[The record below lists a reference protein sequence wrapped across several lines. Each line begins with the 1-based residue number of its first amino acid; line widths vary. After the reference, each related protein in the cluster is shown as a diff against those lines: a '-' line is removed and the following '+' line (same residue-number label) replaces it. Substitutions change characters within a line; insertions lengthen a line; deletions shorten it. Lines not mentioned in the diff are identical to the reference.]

1 MVYFV
6 YADDG
11 YMFDWGFH
19 WLDGDLDKMKPADMS
34 PDDGIR
40 IKPGFYT
47 QGRALEPDHV
57 PTKARVGGR
66 KRKLADVLPGSGS
79 LVVDDKFR
87 TILEE
92 LEPGVHQFFPLDL
105 VWKDGSSAGR
115 RHWFNPCNRI
125 DGPDREKSTWVFD
138 VIWLPKNPHLPEGE
152 KPELVFSR
160 AKIGDRHAWVEKRI
174 SGRVIMISD
183 AFKHRLD
190 EAGVTGI
197 GFKYDPET
205 D

>member
-19 WLDGDLDKMKPADMS
+19 WLDGDIEKIKPADMS
-34 PDDGIR
+34 PDDGIN
-40 IKPGFYT
+40 IHPT
-47 QGRALEPDHV
+47 PSAHGRALEPDHV

-66 KRKLADVLPGSGS
+66 KRKLADVLPSYS
-79 LVVDDKFR
+79 LVVDDKFKA
-87 TILEE
+87 ILEE
-92 LEPGVHQFFPLDL
+92 LELGVHQFFPLDL

-125 DGPDREKSTWVFD
+125 DGPDPDKTTAEFRG
-138 VIWLPKNPHLPEGE
+138 IWQPRTG
-152 KPELVFSR
+152 ELVFSR
-160 AKIGDRHAWVEKRI
+160 AKIGDRHAWVEKKL
-174 SGRVIMISD
+174 SGRRIMVSEL
-183 AFKHRLD
+183 FKRRLD
-190 EAGVTGI
+190 EAGVTGLDV
-197 GFKYDPET
+197 KPYAET